1 MSEEMQWQKQEG
13 TGAPS
18 HIGDEQIRQRMR
30 DIKQQLMDMN
40 HPMEIIPP
48 QFRLSDEDKAWI
60 RQMIHEEIRAA
71 LDDEERVEAR
81 IVTRG

>member
-1 MSEEMQWQKQEG
+1 MCNRETSWQKQEG
-13 TGAPS
+13 TGAPAERS
-18 HIGDEQIRQRMR
+18 GTSVRPNQGFAFFSLPLD
-30 DIKQQLMDMN
+30 
-40 HPMEIIPP
+40 EIIPP
-48 QFRLSDEDKAWI
+48 QVRLSDEDKAWI